1 VSTSVPAGAG
11 RAARVPRPWPGD
23 RSPRATSISDRNSS
37 QVRKVAAALGDELC
51 LRILR
56 VVMDEQ
62 LSASEIADRLGV
74 DRTSLHHHLGILRSA
89 GLLSIRDDGVQGWR
103 YMLRDDG
110 FEEIRPV
117 AFGLPATREAEYGC
131 AHGPRCPGGPQ
142 PVVLR
147 PRESDSR
154 S

>member
-1 VSTSVPAGAG
+1 VFIYSVADEAFDADPGAP
-11 RAARVPRPWPGD
+11 PR
-23 RSPRATSISDRNSS
+23 RL
-37 QVRKVAAALGDELC
+37 VKVAAALGDELR

-110 FEEIRPV
+110 FEDV
-117 AFGLPATREAEYGC
+117 GAWLSGY
-131 AHGPRCPGGPQ
+131 
-142 PVVLR
+142 LR
-147 PRESDSR
+147 PAGRHGQTV
-154 S
+154 